1 MKEVIIMI
9 CSTVGALFILSTS
22 VAMLRQPDVY
32 LRISVTA
39 KASTLGVGMILL
51 AAAIY
56 FEAFPVVSRILAI
69 ILFIFLTVTIAGH
82 MLAKAAYITNIPVWK
97 GTKIDELAGKYD
109 PVTHVLH
116 SESPDKNPAKID
128 KKPDGKLE

>member
-1 MKEVIIMI
+1 MKEIVIMI
-9 CSTVGALFILSTS
+9 CSTMGALFILSTS

-39 KASTLGVGMILL
+39 KASTLGVGLILL
-51 AAAIY
+51 AAAIF

-69 ILFIFLTVTIAGH
+69 ILFVFLTVTIAGH
-82 MLAKAAYITNIPVWK
+82 MLAKAAYIANVPVWK

-109 PVTHVLH
+109 PETHVLY
-116 SESPDKNPAKID
+116 SESPDENHA
-128 KKPDGKLE
+128 KPDNKPDEKLE